1 MSFTFNGIS
10 SDSKN
15 VIVEQ
20 YPSRPVASKVRQTV
34 SIPGRNGLLVY
45 AGGDYYENVHQV
57 YDCYLKGGALDTK
70 IADVLG
76 WLQGPDGYAR
86 LEDSYDTTHFRQAM
100 YVGGGEI
107 ESVWHQFG
115 RAPIEFSCKPER
127 WLISGETVTSW
138 ATTGGKSVSNPTAFT
153 AKPLIRIHGSG
164 TITLVCGG
172 STVKVT
178 GLTTSR
184 DIYIDSELEDC
195 YNGTTNMGDMV
206 QVTGGYPK
214 LAPGTNL
221 LTRSGG
227 SSVTV
232 YLTPRW
238 WEL

>member
-1 MSFTFNGIS
+1 MSFTFNGIN

-15 VIVEQ
+15 VFVERF
-20 YPSRPVASKVRQTV
+20 PSRPVASKMMQTV
-34 SIPGRNGLLVY
+34 QVPGRNGLLVY
-45 AGGDYYENVHQV
+45 AGTDYYDNVTQT
-57 YDCYLKGGALDTK
+57 YECYMKGSLDAE

-76 WLQGPDGYAR
+76 WLQAPNGYAR
-86 LEDSYDTTHFRQAM
+86 LSDSYDTTHFRQAM
-100 YVGGGEI
+100 FVGGGEI
-107 ESVWHQFG
+107 ASLWHQFG

-127 WLISGETVTSW
+127 WLTSGETVTSW
-138 ATTGGKSVSNPTAFT
+138 TTTGGKQIVNPTAFT

-178 GLTTSR
+178 NLTTSR
-184 DIYIDSELEDC
+184 DIYIDSDIEDC
-195 YNGTTNMGDMV
+195 YNGTVNMGDMV
-206 QVTGGYPK
+206 QITGGYPV
-214 LAPGTNL
+214 LTPGTNL

-232 YLTPRW
+232 YITPRW